1 MYGRISVRVLGAG
14 GGPVDILS
22 RTRLGTELGG
32 GPDALLLAAAGSDEI
47 SDEDVAENPVLC
59 TTPKIVG
66 SPLANQKLLVEQQSL
81 LVSLGQHQFPS
92 PQ

>member
-1 MYGRISVRVLGAG
+1 MYGGTAVRGVGAG
-14 GGPVDILS
+14 GGPVDIVS
-22 RTRLGTELGG
+22 RTRLGTELEG
-32 GPDALLLAAAGSDEI
+32 GPDTVVLAAAGSDKI
-47 SDEDVAENPVLC
+47 SDEAVAENPVLC

>member
-1 MYGRISVRVLGAG
+1 VYGGTAVCGVGAS
-14 GGPVDILS
+14 GGPVDIVS
-22 RTRLGTELGG
+22 RMRLGTESG
-32 GPDALLLAAAGSDEI
+32 GPDTVVLIAAGSDTI
-47 SDEDVAENPVLC
+47 SDEVVAENPVLC